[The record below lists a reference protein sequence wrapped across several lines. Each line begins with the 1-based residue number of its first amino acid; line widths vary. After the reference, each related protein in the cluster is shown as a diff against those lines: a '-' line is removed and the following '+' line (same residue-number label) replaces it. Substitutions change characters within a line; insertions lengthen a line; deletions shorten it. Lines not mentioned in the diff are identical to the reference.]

1 MEEFTQNYFTL
12 YNDNN
17 FKNSSLNQTMKY
29 NNYINQRSNEY
40 NNYNNEISQNQII
53 NNNNSN
59 ISQDTISLVQIKNDL
74 DLMNNKLNMISET
87 LFNMNLFNST
97 SKNKINLK
105 KVIR

>member
-17 FKNSSLNQTMKY
+17 FKNSSLNQTMK
-29 NNYINQRSNEY
+29 Y

-105 KVIR
+105 KSNSMNHK